1 MPMKK
6 SIPGF
11 LIYIFITFWGCEKG
25 FDSLVDQNLALY
37 QVTGVRTIDSV
48 RYIPNDSLVLI
59 TITFN
64 QSTDLRSVF
73 TDIYASDGSKLNQ
86 NSFNLLDN
94 GKAAN
99 GDFVAGDN
107 TYSNKF
113 PLSQFYP
120 NGTYIIKYYAEDKN
134 NSVKQ
139 VAIQNFKYDN
149 GQANIAPIL
158 SNLAAPDSAK
168 LDTIKTLIF
177 LSVDAEDQNG
187 QNDIESVFF
196 NSFIPPIGNPS
207 SNNPFIMYDDG
218 TNGDQASGD
227 GIYSLIVELPPPPVV
242 VVKGTYRWEFQAR
255 DRGKK
260 LSNKII
266 HSIVIY

>member
-1 MPMKK
+1 MKK
-6 SIPGF
+6 SLLSF
-11 LIYIFITFWGCEKG
+11 LLIISVIYYGCEKD
-25 FDSLVDQNLALY
+25 FDSVVDQSPATY

-64 QSTDLRSVF
+64 QSQDLRSVF
-73 TDIYASDGSKLNQ
+73 TDVYASDGSKLNR
-86 NSFNLLDN
+86 NLFSLSDN
-94 GKAAN
+94 GNVAN
-99 GDFVAGDN
+99 GDFAAGDN

-113 PLSQFYP
+113 PLSQLYP
-120 NGTYIIKYYAEDKN
+120 NGIYTIKYYAEDKDN
-134 NSVKQ
+134 FVKQ
-139 VAIQNFKYDN
+139 IATQNFKYDN
-149 GQANIAPIL
+149 GQANIAPVI
-158 SNLAAPDSAK
+158 SNLVAPDSAK

-177 LSVDAEDQNG
+177 LSIKAEDQNG

-196 NSFIPPIGNPS
+196 NSFIPPNGNPS
-207 SNNPFIMYDDG
+207 SNNPFIMYDNG
-218 TNGDQASGD
+218 TNGDQISGD

-260 LSNKII
+260 ISNIII
-266 HSIVIY
+266 HNIVIN